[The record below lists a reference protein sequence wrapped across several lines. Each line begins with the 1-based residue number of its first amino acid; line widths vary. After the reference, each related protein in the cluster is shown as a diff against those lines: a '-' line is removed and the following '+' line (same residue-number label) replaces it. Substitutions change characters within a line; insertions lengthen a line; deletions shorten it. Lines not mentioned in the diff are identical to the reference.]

1 MEKVCDEN
9 KIFHL
14 YTKYKHPSY
23 NRILTSNEQISKFKE
38 KIINY
43 NKIFKEISKNK
54 FKQQKPNDV
63 MIYIKEDKE
72 TKVIIE
78 EEKKEEKNLEIP
90 KEKEEENY

>member
-38 KIINY
+38 KIKKKKQMKY
-43 NKIFKEISKNK
+43 KKNL
-54 FKQQKPNDV
+54 
-63 MIYIKEDKE
+63 
-72 TKVIIE
+72 
-78 EEKKEEKNLEIP
+78 KKEVTLV
-90 KEKEEENY
+90 